1 MVSELIDKENAS
13 WKTEVVDALFLP
25 HEVEVIKSTPLSV
38 HLLADKQAWACSS
51 NGVFTVRSAYWVAVE
66 MSKGVG
72 NGACFDGRQNRKFW
86 RMIWELATPQNIRH
100 FTWRACRDILPTKA
114 NLVRRRVLME
124 DLCDGCKLALENSNH
139 CFWTCK
145 FACEMWESSKLALP
159 FEPDRDCSFKDLM
172 WVLFMEEDSTPEKAA
187 KVATYAW
194 ALWGNRNEVRVGG
207 QRKSGLA
214 LFQKAVQ
221 YLEEYHAVLD
231 TDTKH
236 MHAKTTTGNVGPST
250 RSPTPSL
257 HHIIKVLAIQ
267 DVHHTSKF

>member
-172 WVLFMEEDSTPEKAA
+172 WVLLMEEDSTPEKAA

-194 ALWGNRNEVRVGG
+194 ALWEIEMRLEWVVNASLGWLCFRRQYNIWRNTM
-207 QRKSGLA
+207 
-214 LFQKAVQ
+214 LFWILTQNTCMPRPQQVTWVPPQ
-221 YLEEYHAVLD
+221 GHQPRLS
-231 TDTKH
+231 
-236 MHAKTTTGNVGPST
+236 TTS
-250 RSPTPSL
+250 
-257 HHIIKVLAIQ
+257 
-267 DVHHTSKF
+267 

>member
-1 MVSELIDKENAS
+1 MHVQTMVSELIDKENAS

-51 NGVFTVRSAYWVAVE
+51 NGVFT
-66 MSKGVG
+66 
-72 NGACFDGRQNRKFW
+72 
-86 RMIWELATPQNIRH
+86 
-100 FTWRACRDILPTKA
+100 
-114 NLVRRRVLME
+114 
-124 DLCDGCKLALENSNH
+124 LALENSNH